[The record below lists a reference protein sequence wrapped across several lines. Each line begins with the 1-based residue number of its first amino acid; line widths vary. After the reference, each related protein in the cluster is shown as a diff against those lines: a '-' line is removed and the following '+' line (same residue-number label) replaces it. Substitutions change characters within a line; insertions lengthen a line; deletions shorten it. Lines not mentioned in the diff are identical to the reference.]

1 MVVRT
6 VTVGSKSDVLK
17 GKAEMTE
24 KGLTKEQLE
33 HKKTTKKSGC
43 PDSLN
48 VWRKCVE
55 DTRKECDTKTVPV
68 KDSAHYKRAK
78 ELYASLKKEKSNDD

>member
-33 HKKTTKKSGC
+33 NKKPRKC

-55 DTRKECDTKTVPV
+55 ETRKEDDTKTVPA

-78 ELYASLKKEKSNDD
+78 ELYASKAQK